1 MKTFYSAGYF
11 RKPALFLLLSLM
23 TIFVFAASAFA
34 LTGNKID
41 QCYDCHG
48 SPGDNRPLD
57 AVYRDMT
64 SGAFPGNHRT
74 HMASTATA
82 SSCVPCHNNSGF
94 TIDHRNGK
102 IQFAA
107 NVNTSP
113 ATGKYMKYGF
123 QAFTSS
129 QVSSPT
135 LGTCATVNCHFE
147 SITPTWGSSAASTN
161 CDTCHAAQPSTLSHP
176 KHVTAF
182 GGTASCIKCHPNRT
196 TFEHATSAGN
206 AGRNIAVT
214 IGSYAGSNYNYLP
227 SQSATRTAGSCSALY
242 CHSSG
247 QSATGGALT
256 GGDYVT
262 ATWDSAASGAC
273 GTCHKNTAAT
283 IASGSHNKHLNAA
296 GSAGCVDCHVG
307 VTGDGVSYNSTRHV
321 DTFINVTG
329 AYSQGKASTPG
340 NGYGTCSAAACHD
353 NGTGTKVITPTWGN
367 TAAACTACH
376 ALQPATGSHTKHL
389 STTQYTKANCASCHA
404 SAVEGSNGGTGHLDG
419 NIDAING
426 YPANKTKGSA
436 YATCNA
442 AYCHSPGQS
451 VTGGALT
458 TEYATIT
465 WGGTAACGSCHNAT
479 KATIASGSH
488 NKHLNAAGSAGCVD
502 CHVGVTG
509 DGVSYNSTRHV
520 DTFINVTGAYSQ
532 GKASTPGNGYGTC
545 SAAAC
550 HDNGTGTKVITP
562 TWGNTAAAC
571 TACHA
576 LQPATGS
583 HTKHLSTTQY
593 TKANC
598 ASCHASAVEG
608 SNGGTGHLDGNID
621 ATNGYPANKTK
632 GSAYATCNAAY
643 CHSPGQSVTGGA
655 LTTEYATITWGGTA
669 ACGSCHNATK
679 ATIASGSH
687 NKHLNAAGSA
697 GCVDCHV
704 GVTGDGVSYNST
716 RHVDTFINVTGAYSQ
731 GKASTPGNGYG
742 TCSAA
747 ACHDNGTG
755 TKVITPTWGNTAAAC
770 TACHA
775 LQPATGSH
783 TKHLSTTQ
791 YTKANCASCHASAVE
806 GSNGGTGHLDGNI
819 DAINGYP
826 ANKTKGS
833 AYATC
838 NAAYCHS
845 PGQSVT
851 GGALTTEYATITWGG
866 TAACGSCHN
875 ATKATIASGSHNKH
889 LNAAGSA
896 GCVDCHVGVTGDGVS
911 YNSTRHVDTFINVT
925 GAYSQGKA
933 STPGNGYGTCSAA
946 ACHDNGTGTKAVTPT
961 WGDTAAACTACHI
974 LQPATG
980 SHTKHLTGLAGKFF
994 ANAVCADCHN
1004 GAVQGTSV
1012 NANHLD
1018 SNIDVYKTT
1027 AGDLGYSA
1035 NKLKGSPYASCTTT
1049 YCHSNGRGGYQSQLW
1064 GATNLNCSS
1073 CHPNLTGAHG
1083 KHVKDL
1089 LTTVTFY
1096 AYTSNKSAGDD
1107 TLAGWGYK
1115 FGCANCHPTAATSH
1129 LNGSIDVQVNNVAGV
1144 GTLRSKNPV
1153 GAAVNVVVTGS
1164 NVTCTAVYCHS
1175 DGKATPTG
1183 TSPNWYATFPAG
1195 SDRCAQCHGNS
1206 PTTGAHQ
1213 AHVVGIHQ
1221 DNIFNGAS
1229 GKLLAGTTNS
1239 SHGDATQSTTINCN
1253 ICHSLTVTSA
1263 RNDENLAC
1271 IGCHSAKT
1279 NKASI
1284 AYLGNHVNGQVNFSF
1299 AAVAVKS
1306 RAQVRDGSFDSY
1318 SGAWGRNANS
1328 YKAGATPY
1336 DAAKKALDN
1345 TMWSAGN
1352 CSNIACHN
1360 GKTVNWND
1368 TTVTCESCHT
1378 GL

>member
-1 MKTFYSAGYF
+1 MKKKLGWGSAG
-11 RKPALFLLLSLM
+11 KLFLFLALS
-23 TIFVFAASAFA
+23 FVNLCVTAGNASAA
-34 LTGNKID
+34 LDCNG
-41 QCYDCHG
+41 CHG
-48 SPGDNRPLD
+48 TSSPTDYRPVD
-57 AVYRDMT
+57 AGYRNIT
-64 SGAFPGNHRT
+64 TGGIQGNHRT
-74 HMASTATA
+74 HMALTSNQ
-82 SSCVPCHNNSGF
+82 SSCTPCHNSAG
-94 TIDHRNGK
+94 
-102 IQFAA
+102 
-107 NVNTSP
+107 
-113 ATGKYMKYGF
+113 
-123 QAFTSS
+123 FTSS
-129 QVSSPT
+129 HRDGKISFQANINGSP
-135 LGTCATVNCHFE
+135 LAATYGKGVFVNQTSNPVMTNANCSNANCHFE

-655 LTTEYATITWGGTA
+655 LTIEYATITWGGTA

-845 PGQSVT
+845 PGQSAT
-851 GGALTTEYATITWGG
+851 GGALTTEYATVTWGDTVG
-866 TAACGSCHN
+866 CGSCHN
-875 ATKATIASGSHNKH
+875 ATSATLNSGTHAKH
-889 LNAAGSA
+889 LAVDANCANCHAGA
-896 GCVDCHVGVTGDGVS
+896 VGNGVS
-911 YNSTRHVDTFINVT
+911 YNSTNHVNSLIEVSA
-925 GAYSQGKA
+925 GAYNGA
-933 STPGNGYGTCSAA
+933 GTPGNGYGSCSTTP
-946 ACHDNGTGTKAVTPT
+946 CHFSSTGSVT
-961 WGDTAAACTACHI
+961 WGADTVTTSCEKCHGSANTA
-974 LQPATG
+974 QPAAGGTFKSTAGATANTDVKVGAHVAHLG
-980 SHTKHLTGLAGKFF
+980 SNTTAGHQITV
-994 ANAVCADCHN
+994 NLSCADCHK
-1004 GAVQGTSV
+1004 SV
-1012 NANHLD
+1012 SSFNDANHIHAGQSVGEAGMAWSALAATGGVTPSYD
-1018 SNIDVYKTT
+1018 PVTGNCTNYCHGATLADGTT
-1027 AGDLGYSA
+1027 ATKQTAKWNQPLLSGAPALTNCGV
-1035 NKLKGSPYASCTTT
+1035 
-1049 YCHSNGRGGYQSQLW
+1049 CHGN
-1064 GATNLNCSS
+1064 
-1073 CHPNLTGAHG
+1073 P
-1083 KHVKDL
+1083 
-1089 LTTVTFY
+1089 
-1096 AYTSNKSAGDD
+1096 
-1107 TLAGWGYK
+1107 
-1115 FGCANCHPTAATSH
+1115 PATSGH
-1129 LNGSIDVQVNNVAGV
+1129 IS
-1144 GTLRSKNPV
+1144 NPV
-1153 GAAVNVVVTGS
+1153 GP
-1164 NVTCTAVYCHS
+1164 VYVAQNSCNGCHS
-1175 DGKATPTG
+1175 DVNTDGMTIADKTMHANGVVDGGSCNACHGYPPVKDMAGLGIQNSYTTARLQNYSGGGGAHNVPGHIALMAKATDSW
-1183 TSPNWYATFPAG
+1183 SP
-1195 SDRCAQCHGNS
+1195 C
-1206 PTTGAHQ
+1206 
-1213 AHVVGIHQ
+1213 
-1221 DNIFNGAS
+1221 
-1229 GKLLAGTTNS
+1229 L
-1239 SHGDATQSTTINCN
+1239 
-1253 ICHSLTVTSA
+1253 ICHPSA
-1263 RNDENLAC
+1263 SHNQGSGVFVPGNVQVSVDSKFKFDSKLPITYTGNQTGSPLSTGSC
-1271 IGCHSAKT
+1271 SNVSCHF
-1279 NKASI
+1279 KASP
-1284 AYLGNHVNGQVNFSF
+1284 
-1299 AAVAVKS
+1299 K
-1306 RAQVRDGSFDSY
+1306 
-1318 SGAWGRNANS
+1318 
-1328 YKAGATPY
+1328 
-1336 DAAKKALDN
+1336 
-1345 TMWSAGN
+1345 WS
-1352 CSNIACHN
+1352 
-1360 GKTVNWND
+1360 T
-1368 TTVTCESCHT
+1368 ER
-1378 GL
+1378 